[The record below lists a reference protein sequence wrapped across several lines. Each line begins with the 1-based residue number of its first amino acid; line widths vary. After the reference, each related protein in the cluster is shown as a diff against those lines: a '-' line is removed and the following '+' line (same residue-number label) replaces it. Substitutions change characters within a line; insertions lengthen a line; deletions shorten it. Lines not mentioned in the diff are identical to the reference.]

1 MTKLSVGKQLFWGT
15 LLLFLAFAIMF
26 IVFQQQREKQFK
38 IDVLNLH
45 LQDYNYRLYDKAHG
59 LKTDEKIIDRFIQT
73 NPIQHI
79 RCLLYTSPSPRD

>member
-38 IDVLNLH
+38 IDVLNIH
-45 LQDYNYRLYDKAHG
+45 LQD
-59 LKTDEKIIDRFIQT
+59 
-73 NPIQHI
+73 
-79 RCLLYTSPSPRD
+79 

>member
-45 LQDYNYRLYDKAHG
+45 LQDYNYRLYNQAH
-59 LKTDEKIIDRFIQT
+59 
-73 NPIQHI
+73 
-79 RCLLYTSPSPRD
+79 

>member
-59 LKTDEKIIDRFIQT
+59 LKTDEKIIDRFIRT

-79 RCLLYTSPSPRD
+79 RVTMIDADGNVF